1 MPMETVFQRLMLLNP
16 EGSGEF
22 LIYQSKNRTW
32 SYSSI
37 CHNVSGF
44 FFFFKR
50 KQIVMA
56 GQGEDSKE
64 EMNKSVWTK

>member
-22 LIYQSKNRTW
+22 LMYQSKNRTW
-32 SYSSI
+32 SYSSV

-44 FFFFKR
+44 FFFFL
-50 KQIVMA
+50 
-56 GQGEDSKE
+56 KE
-64 EMNKSVWTK
+64 ANSNGWARRGFKGRDE